1 MRAKAQLWVGAAVLL
16 ICLAAQTILGMRTK
30 SATADEFYHHVAS
43 GYSYWMTGNFKMN
56 PASPPFPRL
65 LASAPLY
72 LLGAKAPLDHES
84 WKVGDS
90 PEFAKQFFF
99 HANHAVDRFIFW
111 ARIPIVFLSALFGLT
126 IFLFSKR
133 LFGGVA
139 ALFSLGLYC
148 FCPNIIAHSGLA
160 TADLSVAFFFFL
172 TLICFYSYLI
182 KPSKTNA
189 AWTGI
194 AAGMTFLSKF
204 SAVILLPILLL
215 VALAGGKRKELRLSK
230 MGIFAVSC
238 FLTIW
243 AGYFFELKPLLKDT
257 PDPSKKMEMYQKV
270 GGEKLLEFAQKV
282 PVPLSTFSSAF
293 ISMMFTRARGVDA
306 YLMGEWSRNG
316 WWYYYFVAFLI
327 KNSIPFILAILLS
340 FILIK
345 KVLPDRLTIAL
356 ISVPVIFLFF
366 ATLNDKAQAGI
377 RYFLPIYPILFVLCG
392 GALAFIYNKTKVM
405 KVFVIGL
412 MGWHVCEALF
422 IFPNHLAYFNEFV
435 GGPKNGYRYLR
446 DSNLD
451 WGQEMKRVGE
461 YVRQNDVH
469 DLALSTIGP
478 VDPSL
483 PARAIR
489 DSERSVPEKTVY
501 AIGAH
506 RIDQCEWTLSTPPSA
521 VIGYSMF
528 IYDFRDKKEEKNV

>member
-1 MRAKAQLWVGAAVLL
+1 M
-16 ICLAAQTILGMRTK
+16 
-30 SATADEFYHHVAS
+30 
-43 GYSYWMTGNFKMN
+43 
-56 PASPPFPRL
+56 
-65 LASAPLY
+65 
-72 LLGAKAPLDHES
+72 
-84 WKVGDS
+84 
-90 PEFAKQFFF
+90 
-99 HANHAVDRFIFW
+99 
-111 ARIPIVFLSALFGLT
+111 
-126 IFLFSKR
+126 
-133 LFGGVA
+133 
-139 ALFSLGLYC
+139 
-148 FCPNIIAHSGLA
+148 
-160 TADLSVAFFFFL
+160 
-172 TLICFYSYLI
+172 
-182 KPSKTNA
+182 
-189 AWTGI
+189 
-194 AAGMTFLSKF
+194 
-204 SAVILLPILLL
+204 ILLPILLL

-366 ATLNDKAQAGI
+366 ATLNDKAQAGV